1 MLRSVYGKI
10 VIFPKK
16 ENTFRRWQDG
26 KTFEEIARLAGV
38 AVATSQIYVIDMIA
52 SGSGKPHHRRL
63 ARELEIQHDSFADV
77 HEMLCRGSIS
87 LREIKDSCNKAKL
100 SYNQIRAIIALLMNG
115 YEL

>member
-1 MLRSVYGKI
+1 MLRSIYGKI

-26 KTFEEIARLAGV
+26 ETFQEIARLAGV
-38 AVATSQIYVIDMIA
+38 AVATSEIYVIDMIA

-63 ARELEIQHDSFADV
+63 ARELGVQQDSLAEV
-77 HEMLCRGSIS
+77 HEMLCGGCTS
-87 LREIKDSCNKAKL
+87 LREIKDSCKKAKL